1 MTPKGAIPRT
11 DMKYLIPI
19 TILVLLTSCAVFDS
33 YQTKAAE
40 DIAKG
45 IATYCAA
52 TIQSEREVLRE
63 KVNAL
68 AAPSSIVITC
78 G

>member
-1 MTPKGAIPRT
+1 
-11 DMKYLIPI
+11 MKFNY
-19 TILVLLTSCAVFDS
+19 ILMAVIAVILSGCALFDS

-52 TIQSEREVLRE
+52 TIESERAILRE

-68 AAPSSIVITC
+68 AAPNTIVITC
-78 G
+78 GGGA

>member
-1 MTPKGAIPRT
+1 MKIHILIALALMTSG
-11 DMKYLIPI
+11 
-19 TILVLLTSCAVFDS
+19 CALFDS

-52 TIQSEREVLRE
+52 TIESERAVLRE
-63 KVNAL
+63 KVNSL

>member
-1 MTPKGAIPRT
+1 
-11 DMKYLIPI
+11 MKLYLII
-19 TILVLLTSCAVFDS
+19 FLAVGISGCALFDS
-33 YQTKAAE
+33 YQTKAAD

-52 TIQSEREVLRE
+52 TVASERAALRE
-63 KVNAL
+63 QVNAL
-68 AAPSSIVITC
+68 AAPSSIEITC

>member
-1 MTPKGAIPRT
+1 
-11 DMKYLIPI
+11 MKLYSLIAV
-19 TILVLLTSCAVFDS
+19 VLLSGCALFSD
-33 YQTKAAE
+33 YQTRAAE

-52 TIQSEREVLRE
+52 TLESDRIALRE
-63 KVNAL
+63 EVNAL

-78 G
+78 